1 MNWSYGFAKDWKAN
15 TNVEVLLEY
24 IAIATNTIAGNTGDI
39 EALLIQANNFLQDID
54 LNTDTLE
61 ALIAD
66 SNSQLSDILAE
77 LQTQTGIMN
86 VQTTALNNIN
96 TAITNADINNV
107 AELEAIQAQIVTVIA
122 ELQAIGTSVAPL
134 EASLTAIEAAI
145 VTAGSNTVTELEAIQ
160 VQLGQQITLLTG
172 IDATLDS
179 IYAQFTGTVAINEAD
194 ISGNAAYG
202 TVGATYNSIQL
213 TVYSG
218 TVTRG
223 AMVYQ
228 VGVWP
233 ITAPLTKTLPAF
245 SFNATGA
252 SAYIELMS

>member
-1 MNWSYGFAKDWKAN
+1 MNWSYAIQKDWKAH

-24 IAIATNTIAGNTGDI
+24 IAIATNTMAGNTADI
-39 EALLIQANNFLQDID
+39 EALLTQANVFLQNID

-61 ALIAD
+61 ALIGD
-66 SNSQLSDILAE
+66 SNTKLDDILAE

-86 VQTTALNNIN
+86 TQTTALTTIN
-96 TAITNADINNV
+96 TSINN
-107 AELEAIQAQIVTVIA
+107 AAAATDLDLNAIQVQLGNILT
-122 ELQAIGTSVAPL
+122 ELQAVNTNTAPL
-134 EASLTAIEAAI
+134 EAAINAFAAD
-145 VTAGSNTVTELEAIQ
+145 VDVDLDAIQ
-160 VQLGQQITLLTG
+160 IQLGQQITLLTG
-172 IDATLDS
+172 IDSVLDS

-202 TVGATYNSIQL
+202 TVAATYNSIQL

-218 TVTRG
+218 TVSRG

-233 ITAPLTKTLPAF
+233 ITAPLNKTLPAF
-245 SFNATGA
+245 TFNATGA